1 MVPALILNQLIKNDL
16 DLFLLDTAVAAVGA
30 GVALIYIR
38 IDSLHRKLPGPLL
51 HTCSLLHLPVEYQ
64 AFFVL
69 KMIEIVLIFSDLQKS
84 SYGPDF
90 RAVVRPQALVRD
102 FPSFLHF

>member
-1 MVPALILNQLIKNDL
+1 MLSPCPPPPAPTMLSKIPDINATRNTKLSPNVTG
-16 DLFLLDTAVAAVGA
+16 DT
-30 GVALIYIR
+30 R
-38 IDSLHRKLPGPLL
+38 M
-51 HTCSLLHLPVEYQ
+51 Q
-64 AFFVL
+64 
-69 KMIEIVLIFSDLQKS
+69 MIEIVLIFSDLQKS